1 MLDFDKIKYFF
12 VMGLW
17 TEKQVMDAV
26 KVGIITE
33 EQYEKIIKMRKEI
46 MLGG

>member
-26 KVGIITE
+26 KVGIITV
-33 EQYEKIIKMRKEI
+33 EQYEQIIKIRKEI
-46 MLGG
+46 MPE